1 MLMVLNSLSIENNCN
16 IHLTSGK
23 ELINFQ
29 GYRLVRLANY
39 LDRSVH
45 VIIMWAGSHTD
56 LLSEKSVF
64 IDIHWIHLMNQHSAL
79 LCTVYVHVVDDVAQ
93 T

>member
-1 MLMVLNSLSIENNCN
+1 MFMVHNGLSIENNCN

-29 GYRLVRLANY
+29 GYRLVRIGLSYFY

-56 LLSEKSVF
+56 LLSGK
-64 IDIHWIHLMNQHSAL
+64 I
-79 LCTVYVHVVDDVAQ
+79 CVH
-93 T
+93 